1 MLSRK
6 IGFIKLIYTS
16 IIKIWTYVNFILL
29 LTTLNYLSLSLAII
43 CTLLLVIFLQFAKI
57 NNRIARVMNKGKS
70 FETNAKIAVVL
81 LLAIVSIALQP
92 VVYEFNNELH
102 FEIFIIF
109 TFCLLIF
116 SYYYLH
122 KLAFA
127 ITVK

>member
-70 FETNAKIAVVL
+70 FETNVKIAVVL
-81 LLAIVSIALQP
+81 LLAIISIALQP

-102 FEIFIIF
+102 FEIFF
-109 TFCLLIF
+109 E
-116 SYYYLH
+116 
-122 KLAFA
+122 
-127 ITVK
+127 